1 LALKDLSAAIGDYL
15 TFRGRLRAGERLTSV
30 EQEEYENLVELLD
43 LFISRKAG
51 EPPLV
56 SVTRRK
62 GRRSSI
68 RVPVEVRAVLKS
80 ASDLRECMALNLSE
94 GGVFLATDDI
104 LPLGTETDLVLE
116 LAEEKTEVSVSGI
129 MQWQCSGNDDP
140 LPEGIGILFT
150 DLDDKQ
156 SAALRRFIDGETE
169 ALVELM

>member
-1 LALKDLSAAIGDYL
+1 MALKDLSAAISDYL
-15 TFRGRLRAGERLTSV
+15 SFRGRLRAGERLTSA
-30 EQEEYENLVELLD
+30 EQEEYENLVELID

-68 RVPVEVRAVLKS
+68 RVPVEVNAVLKC

-94 GGVFLATDDI
+94 GGVFLATKKT
-104 LPLGTETDLVLE
+104 LPLGTEVHLTLQLK
-116 LAEEKTEVSVSGI
+116 AEKTEVSVGGI
-129 MQWQCSGNDDP
+129 VQWVCLEDGP
-140 LPEGIGILFT
+140 LPEGIGIYFA
-150 DLDDKQ
+150 DLDGNQ
-156 SAALRRFIDGETE
+156 RAALQRFIDGETE